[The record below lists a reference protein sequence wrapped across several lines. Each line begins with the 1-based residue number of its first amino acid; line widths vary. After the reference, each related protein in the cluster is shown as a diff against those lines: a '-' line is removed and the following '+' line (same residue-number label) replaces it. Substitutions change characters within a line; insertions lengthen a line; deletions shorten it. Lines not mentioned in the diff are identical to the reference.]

1 MAGSSYTLGSIL
13 ILTIRHLSLQQLNSH
28 CCLISDPIP
37 STGLYFT
44 LNGVV
49 YLPGDTVLI
58 TDIGA
63 SEPIIP
69 RSSLVCNTTN
79 VNSYCCAG
87 RNNPN
92 GGPLGNWYFPNGTI
106 VPRFGASPNG
116 DFTRTGFTYEVR
128 LNRRNNAMTPLGTY
142 TCVVPDMNHAMN
154 YTATITLGEFIA
166 DSSFSFPHNNH
177 LIHHIKI

>member
-1 MAGSSYTLGSIL
+1 MVGSSYTLVSIM
-13 ILTIRHLSLQQLNSH
+13 ILTIRHLSLQQFNSH

-58 TDIGA
+58 TGIGVA
-63 SEPIIP
+63 EPINP
-69 RSSLVCNTTN
+69 GSSLVCNTSN
-79 VNSYCCAG
+79 VNTHCCAG

-92 GGPLGNWYFPNGTI
+92 GGPLGNWYFPDGTI
-106 VPRFGASPNG
+106 VPHLSASPNG
-116 DFTRTGFTYEVR
+116 DFTRTAFTHQVH

-142 TCVVPDMNHAMN
+142 TCAVPDMNNTMN
-154 YTATITLGEFIA
+154 HTATITLDLGEYG
-166 DSSFSFPHNNH
+166 
-177 LIHHIKI
+177 